1 MSNFVKNYIEMQ
13 QVTLSGKT
21 EWLIHIIFW
30 VLAAY
35 LTFIGNPFQASF
47 SVPDLF
53 IITYLVTFI
62 ITFYFHYLMVM
73 NRVFK
78 VFSWQKLVAGIFIT
92 FLFFTACRWL
102 AEQYFTDILFGRTN
116 YTNPNLLNYLVDNLS
131 YSSKP
136 IIYSSFLWFVIYF
149 IRLME
154 YNHQILEENKNTEI
168 RFLKAQINP
177 HFVFNTLNNIYSMVY
192 FQSDKSLPA
201 IEKLS
206 HIMRFTT
213 YDAQKE
219 KILLS
224 DEVNYIKAYIELEQ
238 FRHEDDAFVVFDQQ
252 ILNEKIE
259 IPPYILSPLV
269 ENAMKH
275 GIASNTNPILITLHS
290 DHEMLS
296 FKVENGIGTQ
306 KKDKLGGIGLD
317 NLQKRL
323 DIHYPK
329 SHTLTI
335 SKNDN
340 RFTAA
345 LQIDLK

>member
-1 MSNFVKNYIEMQ
+1 
-13 QVTLSGKT
+13 
-21 EWLIHIIFW
+21 
-30 VLAAY
+30 
-35 LTFIGNPFQASF
+35 
-47 SVPDLF
+47 
-53 IITYLVTFI
+53 
-62 ITFYFHYLMVM
+62 
-73 NRVFK
+73 
-78 VFSWQKLVAGIFIT
+78 
-92 FLFFTACRWL
+92 
-102 AEQYFTDILFGRTN
+102 
-116 YTNPNLLNYLVDNLS
+116 
-131 YSSKP
+131 
-136 IIYSSFLWFVIYF
+136 
-149 IRLME
+149 ME
-154 YNHQILEENKNTEI
+154 YNQQILEENKNTEI
-168 RFLKAQINP
+168 KFLKAQINP

-252 ILNEKIE
+252 IFNERIE

-290 DHEMLS
+290 DHKMLS
-296 FKVENGIGTQ
+296 FKVENDIGTQ

-335 SKNDN
+335 TKNDN
-340 RFTAA
+340 RFMAA
-345 LQIDLK
+345 LQIDLKWKRR